1 MKEKRVS
8 SVKEIDMRGLFMPVI
23 AVYEHP
29 DDFPDKYVAR
39 VFDVDRPTD
48 TVVVKDSLLDIQR
61 DIGEN
66 TCRIFVPRGAEDVR
80 SLVGGWSAIRK

>member
-1 MKEKRVS
+1 MKEKRADSISEV
-8 SVKEIDMRGLFMPVI
+8 DMRGLFMPVI

-29 DDFPDKYVAR
+29 EDFPDKYVAR
-39 VFDVDRPTD
+39 VFDVGQPTD
-48 TVVVKDSLLDIQR
+48 TVVIKDSLLDIQR

-80 SLVGGWSAIRK
+80 SPVGVWV

>member
-1 MKEKRVS
+1 MQEKRVNS
-8 SVKEIDMRGLFMPVI
+8 ISEVDMSGLFMPLI

-29 DDFPDKYVAR
+29 EDYPDKYVAR

-48 TVVVKDSLLDIQR
+48 TVVIKDSLLEIQR

-66 TCRIFVPRGAEDVR
+66 TSRIFAPRGAEDVR
-80 SLVGGWSAIRK
+80 SLVGVWI

>member
-1 MKEKRVS
+1 MKEKRVNS
-8 SVKEIDMRGLFMPVI
+8 ISEVDMSGLITPVI

-39 VFDVDRPTD
+39 VFDALYPTH
-48 TVVVKDSLLDIQR
+48 TVIIKDSLLDIQS

-66 TCRIFVPRGAEDVR
+66 TSRIFMPRGAEDVR
-80 SLVGGWSAIRK
+80 SLVGVWI